1 MTMFPADL
9 GKDILEQAQGAS
21 RLAIHRLMFG
31 LGLRMIVPGLLVG
44 ALAAFALGRQISTQL
59 HGIAATNPFLL
70 LVVVLLLVGVTLVA
84 CVIPSLRAS
93 GISPMEALRNE

>member
-1 MTMFPADL
+1 MFPADL
-9 GKDILEQAQGAS
+9 GKDLLEQAQGAS

-31 LGLRMIVPGLLVG
+31 LGLHIIVPGLLVG
-44 ALAAFALGRQISTQL
+44 ALAALALGRLISMQL
-59 HGIAATNPFLL
+59 HGIAATNPLLL
-70 LVVVLLLVGVTLVA
+70 LVVVLMLVGVALVA